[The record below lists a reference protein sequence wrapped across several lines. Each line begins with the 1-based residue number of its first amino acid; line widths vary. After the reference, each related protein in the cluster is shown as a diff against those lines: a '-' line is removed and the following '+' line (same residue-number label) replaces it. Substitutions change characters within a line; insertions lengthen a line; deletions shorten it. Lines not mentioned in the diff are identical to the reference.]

1 MGHAVSDINC
11 MVGKGSL
18 GPKEAM
24 VGTGGPW
31 VGVAADTLDPGHRGA
46 SFIAYRGR
54 HRDAGSL

>member
-1 MGHAVSDINC
+1 